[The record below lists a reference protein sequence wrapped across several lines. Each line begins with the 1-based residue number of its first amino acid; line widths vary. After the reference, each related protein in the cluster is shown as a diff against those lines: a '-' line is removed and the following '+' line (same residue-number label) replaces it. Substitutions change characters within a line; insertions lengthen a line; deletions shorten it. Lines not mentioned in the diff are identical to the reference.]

1 MVSPVQERVGAIPCN
16 RPKIMKIVIQRV
28 LSASVDVEG
37 KTVGKIDAGALIF
50 LGIAKEDTE
59 DDAVYLTRKAAE
71 LRMFVDENGKMNI
84 GAKEADAGF
93 LVISQFTLYGN
104 CNKGRRPS
112 FDEAAPPGKGKAL
125 YEKFVELLRAEG
137 FKVETGIFGAMMD
150 VKLVNDGPVTFI
162 LESL

>member
-1 MVSPVQERVGAIPCN
+1 
-16 RPKIMKIVIQRV
+16 MKIVIQRV
-28 LSASVDVEG
+28 SEASVSVDHKV
-37 KTVGKIDAGALIF
+37 VGKVNKGALIF
-50 LGIAKEDTE
+50 LGIAKEDME
-59 DDAVYLTRKAAE
+59 NDAAYLARKVSE
-71 LRMFVDENGKMNI
+71 LRMFADENGKMNI
-84 GAKEADAGF
+84 GAKEAGTEF

-112 FDEAAPPGKGKAL
+112 FDEAALPEKGKVL

-137 FKVETGIFGAMMD
+137 FNVETGIFGAMMD